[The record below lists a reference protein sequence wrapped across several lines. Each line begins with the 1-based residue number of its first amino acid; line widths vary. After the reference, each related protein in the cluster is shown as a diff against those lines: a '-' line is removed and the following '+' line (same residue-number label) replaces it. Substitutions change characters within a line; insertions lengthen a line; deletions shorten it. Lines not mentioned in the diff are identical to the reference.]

1 MSLRRATCMIPA
13 ILGTYWKVL
22 KAFFL
27 RPRTQQSNW
36 ILDSKCTDSLPCKY
50 ISHFFLV
57 IWMRIVCFSFL
68 IVVVV
73 NLHHMESDSGQR
85 IVHVWMENLLFY
97 GCRWCVKI
105 ISSSSLCCL
114 QGCSASSLTI
124 YANNIIVTKLEMR
137 NCNWLR
143 AQWAHSSFIF

>member
-1 MSLRRATCMIPA
+1 MIPA

-36 ILDSKCTDSLPCKY
+36 ILDSKCTDSLRCKF
-50 ISHFFLV
+50 ISLFSPGDLNANCMFF
-57 IWMRIVCFSFL
+57 FS
-68 IVVVV
+68 
-73 NLHHMESDSGQR
+73 NCSGCWSAPHGKWFWSTNW
-85 IVHVWMENLLFY
+85 HVWMENLVFY

-114 QGCSASSLTI
+114 QSCSASCLTI
-124 YANNIIVTKLEMR
+124 YVNNIIVTKLETR

-143 AQWAHSSFIF
+143 AHSSSFF